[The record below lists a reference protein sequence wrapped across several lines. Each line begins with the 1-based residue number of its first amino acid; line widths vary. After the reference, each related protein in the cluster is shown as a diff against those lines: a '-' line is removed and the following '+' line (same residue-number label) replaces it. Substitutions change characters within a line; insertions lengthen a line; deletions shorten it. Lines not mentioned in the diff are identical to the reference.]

1 MTQVAQQLSIPDIL
15 PTWISQLP
23 MAAQQPKKHVKFLE
37 NYNGKLFLNYFTS
50 IRLDSPHWQVGDYYK
65 VIKGEE
71 FLFRAIIR
79 EKKTLFLHQLPA
91 ITAFI
96 DTGKDLCSTEKL
108 LRSIYHAHDL
118 TKEPI
123 CVLLFQNLEWN
134 KV

>member
-1 MTQVAQQLSIPDIL
+1 MQTTQQLSIPDIL
-15 PTWISQLP
+15 PSWISQLP
-23 MAAQQPKKHVKFLE
+23 MAAQQPKKSIKFIE

-71 FLFRAIIR
+71 FLFRAVIR

-96 DTGKDLCSTEKL
+96 DTGKDLVSTEKMM
-108 LRSIYHAHDL
+108 RSIYHAHDL